1 MAPELKEALDAC
13 LATILTAGAGI
24 VGTLATWGLV
34 LFRSWIKAKVA
45 SIQDKQLREGVEHA
59 MGRLDFIAS
68 TIVADINQR
77 VKLAR
82 ADGKLTPEEAAK
94 IKTIALA
101 RVKAQIPPYLAET
114 LASAVQD
121 LDRYISAK
129 IEQQVLVQKPLG
141 RKP

>member
-1 MAPELKEALDAC
+1 MAPELKEAVDTC
-13 LATILTAGAGI
+13 LTALLTAGAGI

-45 SIQDKQLREGVEHA
+45 SIQDKQLRAGVEHA
-59 MGRLDFIAS
+59 MGRLDYIAT

-77 VKLAR
+77 VKAAR
-82 ADGKLTPEEAAK
+82 SDGKLTPEEAAK

-101 RVKAQIPPYLAET
+101 RIKAQLPPYLSET
-114 LASAVQD
+114 LAGSVQD

-129 IEQQVLVQKPLG
+129 IEQKFLEAK
-141 RKP
+141 R